1 MRCNNTGR
9 TNDVV
14 ATLPG
19 KRAVR
24 VILHWREITLHDG
37 RKVTVCEQRRPG
49 DQPKAATS
57 APTK

>member
-1 MRCNNTGR
+1 MRRNNTER

-24 VILHWREITLHDG
+24 MVLHWREIRLTDG
-37 RKVTVCEQRRPG
+37 RTVTVCEQRRPTAPDRTPG
-49 DQPKAATS
+49 AAG
-57 APTK
+57 